1 MGLIAMMTQ
10 LTATYDYDGRRF
22 APAGHPDGGDP
33 AAGGALAE
41 WRQDGDVVKAF
52 FAGGSLRAGFLAG
65 TVDADGA
72 VDAAYCQVVADGTVQ
87 AGRCTSTPLQLADG
101 RLRMREELRRIDG
114 STGVSFIEEVAFG
127 PADLEVPA

>member
-1 MGLIAMMTQ
+1 MGLIAMMTE
-10 LTATYDYDGRRF
+10 LTTTYDYDGRRF

-65 TVDADGA
+65 T

>member
-10 LTATYDYDGRRF
+10 LTTTYDYDGRRF

-52 FAGGSLRAGFLAG
+52 FVGGSLG
-65 TVDADGA
+65 
-72 VDAAYCQVVADGTVQ
+72 
-87 AGRCTSTPLQLADG
+87 AGRCTSIPLQLADG
-101 RLRMREELRRIDG
+101 RLRMREEFRRIDG

-127 PADLEVPA
+127 PVDQEVPA